1 MAVQTVFKR
10 YELKYLMTRE
20 QKDLLLKVMKGHM
33 ELDKYGHTTIRNI

>member
-20 QKDLLLKVMKGHM
+20 QHDLLLKIMAGHM
-33 ELDKYGHTTIRNI
+33 ELDKYGHTTI

>member
-20 QKDLLLKVMKGHM
+20 QQKLLLKIMDGHM
-33 ELDKYGHTTIRNI
+33 ALDKYGP